1 MTQPITILIA
11 DDHAVVRAGIRDIL
25 RRAPEVVVIGEADTA
40 HRAVELALQKRP
52 HVVLIDLAWLKDR
65 TAGVAAIRQLKAEA
79 PTIRILAFTAYPE
92 LIDEARAAGADM
104 AVEKDA
110 LSDRATLVRHLLT
123 TYQVPLPVRVDALPI
138 EPLSDRERATLRLI
152 AQGATDEQIAERL
165 YIALPTAKKHV
176 GSVFRKLNAPNRT
189 AAVAIAYET
198 GLLQRGDFFDR

>member
-79 PTIRILAFTAYPE
+79 P
-92 LIDEARAAGADM
+92 
-104 AVEKDA
+104 K
-110 LSDRATLVRHLLT
+110 
-123 TYQVPLPVRVDALPI
+123 
-138 EPLSDRERATLRLI
+138 
-152 AQGATDEQIAERL
+152 
-165 YIALPTAKKHV
+165 AKRP
-176 GSVFRKLNAPNRT
+176 RKKASQT
-189 AAVAIAYET
+189 
-198 GLLQRGDFFDR
+198 